1 MGGLVR
7 LFALVLAV
15 SAAGAA
21 ALIVLPAPSATLA
34 LAAIVASEK
43 SVLVAGVALL
53 ALALALADL
62 RWGHRSSIPAAL
74 TAVLALGALA
84 IALIPIVQA
93 RQLARERGLALDW
106 RRAVVAP
113 IDSAGPGQPNLT
125 VPYLTVE
132 DGRSLSLDVY
142 LPAPRSAGPANPGRP
157 ILVVHGGFWSA
168 GERGEAPHASRRLA
182 DLGFT
187 VFDVEYR
194 LAPQPNWQTAIGDV
208 KCAIGWVK
216 RHATTVDWNIDPAK
230 LTLLGRSAG
239 GHLVLMAAY
248 APADPVLPPSCPA
261 GDTSVDA
268 VVALYAP
275 TDLVW
280 GYEHP
285 SNPRAAD
292 SRARQRAFL
301 GGPPETEGARYRSL
315 SPVERVTPAAPRTL
329 LAHGGRDQFLSH
341 AHLDLLA
348 TRLAA
353 AGVPHETLFIPYA
366 QHAFDFGGGPSSQ
379 ILEPVLLKFLDAA
392 GS

>member
-1 MGGLVR
+1 MGGIVR
-7 LFALVLAV
+7 LFALVLAAG
-15 SAAGAA
+15 AAGAA
-21 ALIVLPAPSATLA
+21 LLIVAPAPSTTLA
-34 LAAIVASEK
+34 LAAIVVSEK
-43 SVLVAGVALL
+43 SVLVVGGALV

-62 RWGHRSSIPAAL
+62 RWGQRSGIPAAL
-74 TAVLALGALA
+74 TALLALGALA
-84 IALIPIVQA
+84 IALIPIVGA
-93 RQLARERGLALDW
+93 HRLAGERGVALDW
-106 RRAVVAP
+106 RRVVAAP
-113 IDSAGPGQPNLT
+113 IDTAGPGQPNLT

-132 DGRSLSLDVY
+132 DGRTLSLDVY
-142 LPAPRSAGPANPGRP
+142 LPAQRAAAPARP

-168 GERGEAPHASRRLA
+168 GERGEAPRASRRLA

-194 LAPQPNWQTAIGDV
+194 LGPQPNWQSAIGDL

-216 RHATTVDWNIDPAK
+216 QHASTADWSIDPAK
-230 LTLLGRSAG
+230 LALLGRSAG

-248 APADPVLPPSCPA
+248 APADPLLPPSCQV

-275 TDLVW
+275 TDLIW

-301 GGPPETEGARYRSL
+301 GGPPETEGKRYRSL

-341 AHLDLLA
+341 AHMDLLA
-348 TRLAA
+348 ARLAA

-366 QHAFDFGGGPSSQ
+366 QHAFDFGGGLSSQ
-379 ILEPVLLKFLDAA
+379 ILEPALLKFLDAA
-392 GS
+392 GP

>member
-1 MGGLVR
+1 MGIVR
-7 LFALVLAV
+7 LFALLLAAV
-15 SAAGAA
+15 AAGAA
-21 ALIVLPAPSATLA
+21 ALIVLPAPSTTLA
-34 LAAIVASEK
+34 LAAIVTSEK
-43 SVLVAGVALL
+43 SAFLVGAGLL
-53 ALALALADL
+53 ALALALGDL
-62 RWGHRSSIPAAL
+62 RWGQRSGVPAAL
-74 TAVLALGALA
+74 TALLALSA
-84 IALIPIVQA
+84 IAIGLYPIVEA
-93 RQLARERGLALDW
+93 RHLARDRGVALDL
-106 RRAVVAP
+106 RRALRAP

-132 DGRSLSLDVY
+132 DGRTLSLDVY
-142 LPAPRSAGPANPGRP
+142 LPTRLPATPARP
-157 ILVVHGGFWSA
+157 VLVVHGGFWSA
-168 GERGEAPHASRRLA
+168 GQRGEAPLASRRLA

-194 LAPQPNWQTAIGDV
+194 LQPQPNWKSAIGDV

-216 RHATTVDWNIDPAK
+216 RHAATADWNIDPAR
-230 LTLLGRSAG
+230 LALLGRSAG

-248 APADPVLPPSCPA
+248 AAADPALPPSCEV

-275 TDLVW
+275 TDLIW

-301 GGPPETEGARYRSL
+301 GGPPEAEGDRYRAL

-329 LAHGGRDQFLSH
+329 LAHGGRDQFLNH
-341 AHLDLLA
+341 AHMDLLA
-348 TRLAA
+348 ARLAS

-366 QHAFDFGGGPSSQ
+366 QHAFDFGGGFSNQ
-379 ILEPVLLKFLDAA
+379 IFEATLLRFLGVEPP
-392 GS
+392 